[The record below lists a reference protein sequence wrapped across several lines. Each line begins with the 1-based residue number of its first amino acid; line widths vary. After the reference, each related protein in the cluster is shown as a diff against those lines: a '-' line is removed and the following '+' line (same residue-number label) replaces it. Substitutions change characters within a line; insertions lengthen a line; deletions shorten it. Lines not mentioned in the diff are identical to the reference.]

1 MRRLCMRAGLVSVF
15 LAAAAM
21 PAAADATAYLGVMT
35 AGGPRQ
41 AVGFAYTD
49 CPGLVGYELELMT
62 TVGPATSKQSSV
74 GDFSANVIVQPRS
87 TIHGFQL
94 YGTAGFGLYGEVYD
108 HGGSGEVL
116 ATNIGGG
123 ARVGL
128 AGPLKL
134 RLDYR
139 LFLLGDTPDAGPP
152 GIVIHKHPQRILAG
166 LTLEF

>member
-1 MRRLCMRAGLVSVF
+1 ERSRHFAFLHGGDAMRRLFIQANLVSVF
-15 LAAAAM
+15 LAAGAM

-35 AGGPRQ
+35 AGGPRL
-41 AVGFAYTD
+41 AVGFAY
-49 CPGLVGYELELMT
+49 PHSPWMVGYEPGLMT
-62 TVGPATSKQSSV
+62 AVGPATSKQSSV
-74 GDFSANVIVQPRS
+74 GAFSASVIVQPRS

-94 YGTAGFGLYGEVYD
+94 YGPAGFGLYGEVYD

-134 RLDYR
+134 RLDSR
-139 LFLLGDTPDAGPP
+139 L
-152 GIVIHKHPQRILAG
+152 
-166 LTLEF
+166 